1 MSPQSSGSP
10 LQVVCLGD
18 SLTEA
23 ADVAPGEAWHALAA
37 ADLKAEFVNRGI
49 GGDTS
54 AGMLSRFQADVVARR
69 PHAVILLGG
78 ANDLWWDLELG
89 AVQANL
95 FAMAC
100 QARFHGIAPVVG
112 LPPPL
117 DTVLARSREMFR
129 PLSGWDVCCRKL
141 AQLVAAVRS
150 AAHSCAIACVD
161 LHRPF
166 LTPEGAVRSE
176 LFLENG
182 LHPNP
187 EGHRV
192 MAEAVVAAMARLRLT
207 PP

>member
-1 MSPQSSGSP
+1 MSLQSP
-10 LQVVCLGD
+10 ALQVVCLGD

-37 ADLKAEFVNRGI
+37 ARLGAEFVNRGI

-89 AVQANL
+89 AVQSNL

-100 QARFHGIAPVVG
+100 QARFHGITPIIG

-117 DTVLARSREMFR
+117 DVGRARNRDMFR
-129 PLSGWDVCCRKL
+129 PIAGWDTCCSKL
-141 AQLVAAVRS
+141 ALLVTAVRS
-150 AAHSCAIACVD
+150 AAHSCAIACID

-166 LTPEGAVRSE
+166 LTPEGDVRRE
-176 LFLENG
+176 LYLENG

-187 EGHRV
+187 DGHRI
-192 MAEAVVAAMARLRLT
+192 MAEAVVAAMARLPLT
-207 PP
+207 GR